1 MTHML
6 HIPSR
11 ALWLMFNQVML
22 EGHITQC
29 TFVQSYY
36 TIVHCLGIRT
46 LIYLGKRGKAKR
58 IFCLEV

>member
-22 EGHITQC
+22 GRAHHPS